1 MDKSPS
7 HNLCQARLGQAID
20 SPPLLKIKSKYWFT
34 LNHYELRPILVA
46 GKLQWVQNGAVV
58 GPVSWGHRTGA
69 CWVKE
74 HSVGKV
80 AFSLEESFSQRKKAR
95 GVEFQESGEFLQ
107 AGTSS
112 CVCVSSMVLIMYF
125 LNAFGLSQIHDGPHL
140 VQKGVPERIL
150 LRTQVI
156 QLFIFLIFWPYGV
169 WDFSPPPGTEPA
181 PPALKC
187 RVSITGRPGKSLI

>member
-20 SPPLLKIKSKYWFT
+20 SPPPLKIKSKYWFT
-34 LNHYELRPILVA
+34 LNQYELRPILVA
-46 GKLQWVQNGAVV
+46 GKLQWVQDGAVV

-112 CVCVSSMVLIMYF
+112 CVCVSKYGADHVFSECF
-125 LNAFGLSQIHDGPHL
+125 W
-140 VQKGVPERIL
+140 
-150 LRTQVI
+150 
-156 QLFIFLIFWPYGV
+156 FIP
-169 WDFSPPPGTEPA
+169 
-181 PPALKC
+181 
-187 RVSITGRPGKSLI
+187 KS